1 MTQPINEN
9 EVKPSRRNFIKLASI
24 GAGTLAPAP
33 QNASTAASPAR
44 LSVVPMMDLPEG
56 VIHLSPGDG
65 TAAVFGTWTIT
76 YQLGKSGVR
85 KNGGIRVQLPDS
97 WHSGVRNSA
106 NRLQAS
112 DPKDDNYVSSR
123 CSRDGIALRTWVEFE
138 PGPGPLVKNHRP
150 GLDGRLGRY
159 IYVVRVWV
167 MNGDLE
173 QGDSISIV
181 YGDTSQGSRG
191 MQAGIISTPPEPVL
205 VAVDLRG
212 DGDFRVHPDRPSL
225 RLYAAPAAELF
236 LHGPAT
242 LVRGQSAELL
252 LSVVDKNQNPATSF
266 SGNVEL
272 RVVQGHVDLPP
283 TVAFHSQRG
292 WERVK
297 IVPREPGVVRV
308 AGSVSGD
315 QSLNTAANP
324 MKVFDNE
331 PELKIY
337 WGDLHSHTHYSWD
350 GVGRSNFEYA
360 KDTSGLDFYAMTD
373 HSDPAVGAYPEGLGP
388 TVPEV
393 WSEYNALTDRHY
405 EPGQFVTLHAYE
417 CSFEAPYGHH
427 NVYFRDKPG
436 PLFAEGD
443 VSLPGLWSALKA
455 GEALTIPH
463 HTGKMP
469 FPIFWFP
476 HNSELDRNIEIYSA
490 HGLSEA
496 YDPSHPLSFEN
507 STFTDSSKSVKGP
520 QYVQDAWAQGLQLST
535 IASSDDHRA
544 HPGQPQFG
552 LAAVAAT
559 GLSRAEIF
567 DSLYHRQTYGTT
579 GAKILLVFSI
589 NGRPMG
595 QQVAVRSNPKL
606 LIEAHG
612 TAEIEFVE
620 VLRCVNSDERFTV
633 LHSLHPGTVDFTWNG
648 SDESFAED
656 SIYYVRL
663 RQIGMVRDRIAMAWS
678 SPIWVKRDS
687 NAS

>member
-1 MTQPINEN
+1 M
-9 EVKPSRRNFIKLASI
+9 KPSRRNFIKLTSAAT
-24 GAGTLAPAP
+24 GALAPAQQSP
-33 QNASTAASPAR
+33 SPPAAAAR
-44 LSVVPMMDLPEG
+44 SSVVPMMDVPEG
-56 VIHLSPGDG
+56 SIRLTPSDG
-65 TAAVFGTWTIT
+65 TAAVFGTWTVT
-76 YQLGKSGVR
+76 YHVGKSGVR
-85 KNGGIRVQLPDS
+85 RNGGIRVQLPDS

-112 DPKDDNYVSSR
+112 DPKDDNYVSSH
-123 CSRDGIALRTWVEFE
+123 CSREGIRLRTWVEFE
-138 PGPGPLVKNHRP
+138 PGPDPLVKNHRP
-150 GLDGRLGRY
+150 GLDGRLSRY

-167 MNGDLE
+167 INGDLHE
-173 QGDSISIV
+173 GDTISIT
-181 YGDTSQGSRG
+181 YGDISLGSRG
-191 MQAGIISTPPEPVL
+191 MRAGIISTLPEPVL
-205 VAVDLRG
+205 VALDLRG
-212 DGDFRVHPDRPSL
+212 DGDFRIHPDRPSL
-225 RLYAAPAAELF
+225 KLNAGPAAELF

-242 LVRGQSAELL
+242 LVQGKPAELL
-252 LSVVDKNQNPATSF
+252 LSVVDQHQNPATSF
-266 SGNVEL
+266 SSDIELHLVE
-272 RVVQGHVDLPP
+272 GHVDVPP
-283 TVAFHSQRG
+283 AVAFHSQRG

-297 IVPREPGVVRV
+297 IVPHAPGVVRV
-308 AGSVSGD
+308 SASVSGNP
-315 QSLNTAANP
+315 SLTAAANP
-324 MKVFDNE
+324 MKIFDSE
-331 PELKIY
+331 PELKVY

-350 GVGRSNFEYA
+350 GVGHGNFEYA
-360 KDTSGLDFYAMTD
+360 RNTTGLDFYAMTD
-373 HSDPAVGAYPEGLGP
+373 HSDPAAGAFAEGLGP

-405 EPGQFVTLHAYE
+405 QPGQFVTLHAYE

-469 FPIFWFP
+469 FPIFWYP

-496 YDPSHPLSFEN
+496 YDPAHPLSFEN
-507 STFTDSSKSVKGP
+507 STFTDPSKSVKGP
-520 QYVQDAWAQGLQLST
+520 QYVQDAWTQGLQLST

-559 GLSRAEIF
+559 GLTRAEIF

-579 GAKILLVFSI
+579 GAKILLQFSI

-595 QQVAVRSNPKL
+595 QKIAVHSSLKL
-606 LIEAHG
+606 WIEAHG
-612 TAEIEFVE
+612 TAEIEIVE
-620 VLRCVNSDERFTV
+620 VLRCVISEQRFKV
-633 LHSLHPGTVDFTWNG
+633 LHTLRPGTLDFTW
-648 SDESFAED
+648 SAADELLAED

-663 RQIGMVRDRIAMAWS
+663 RQVGLVRDRIAMAWS
-678 SPIWVKRDS
+678 SPIWVKRES
-687 NAS
+687 NEG